1 MWYSPYKK
9 RYNKKDQ
16 PKNQTT
22 SVAEYHLTSSAPIPE
37 LQWLSIWPAF
47 ERLTFE
53 SWLDLNFIFRSF
65 HFATNIWLE
74 PSLHAQAL
82 AGFFMYFV
90 IMGENGFLP
99 FSLVG
104 LRKDWDDPRAFVED
118 SYGQEWVSEILMEV
132 WGVHYSF
139 LKIIGPPSNQA
150 HSLLRLQGW
159 SGSLNNNLFFIQTI
173 SIMLYT
179 R

>member
-1 MWYSPYKK
+1 MI
-9 RYNKKDQ
+9 Q

-22 SVAEYHLTSSAPIPE
+22 SVGEYHLTSSAPIPCF
-37 LQWLSIWPAF
+37 SGSVDRTIWPAF

-53 SWLDLNFIFRSF
+53 SWLDLNFIFHPF
-65 HFATNIWLE
+65 HFATSIWWLQ
-74 PSLHAQAL
+74 PSLPAQAL

-132 WGVHYSF
+132 WGVHYNF

-150 HSLLRLQGW
+150 HSLLCLQGW

-173 SIMLYT
+173 SVILYT